1 VRDPDEPFGGFETAV
16 DRVHLIA
23 KPVEALEN
31 RVELTVVQLLAL
43 HAPDLSLRDTA
54 LDKVSGKVEIRAT
67 KRGLERAQRLGL
79 ALVLVAG
86 AACGGSDSTK
96 SPGCHAEADVIL
108 WGGTQWVELGQALAK
123 NSSGCVEYFVTIPPE
138 DTDRSALRDA
148 AAFEEMRAL
157 SARIHPVA
165 EIRFTGETGWR
176 TWVTGP
182 HPDFAEG
189 RTFHEAG
196 VEARRRMEQSG
207 LDVENGETWALNE
220 LSVEVLDDAPGW
232 REDVREFLR
241 GLHDGEP
248 GMPKARG
255 IVFNI
260 FVPSDMTDVTAYK
273 TKLKDWLE
281 DEAFWSD
288 LDRYADFFAEEVY
301 PSPLNWG
308 VADASLETRTEHLN
322 DYLFHMLALA
332 DAAPETGDAAAS
344 FLRRAF
350 VPLANAAWPH
360 EGIGKTN
367 LVSAETMSAFVS
379 AQVEAIRDYDG
390 AQREDERHMIGFAWA
405 PNAAEPTYTKSGR
418 NMILA
423 RLAAAIRAAYEEE
436 PDEEIGACGRP
447 GEEDLCAA
455 DVDGASL
462 NDAWKTFASWD

>member
-1 VRDPDEPFGGFETAV
+1 
-16 DRVHLIA
+16 
-23 KPVEALEN
+23 
-31 RVELTVVQLLAL
+31 
-43 HAPDLSLRDTA
+43 
-54 LDKVSGKVEIRAT
+54 
-67 KRGLERAQRLGL
+67 
-79 ALVLVAG
+79 
-86 AACGGSDSTK
+86 
-96 SPGCHAEADVIL
+96 
-108 WGGTQWVELGQALAK
+108 
-123 NSSGCVEYFVTIPPE
+123 
-138 DTDRSALRDA
+138 
-148 AAFEEMRAL
+148 
-157 SARIHPVA
+157 VA

-182 HPDFAEG
+182 HPDFEEG

-232 REDVREFLR
+232 RENVREFLR
-241 GLHDGEP
+241 GLYEGEP

-260 FVPSDMTDVTAYK
+260 FAPSDMTDVTAYK
-273 TKLKDWLE
+273 TKLKDWLQ

-301 PSPLNWG
+301 PSPLTWG
-308 VADASLETRTEHLN
+308 VADASLETRTEYLN

-332 DAAPETGDAAAS
+332 DAGPETADAATS

-360 EGIGKTN
+360 EGIGRTD

-390 AQREDERHMIGFAWA
+390 AQREDKRKMIGFAWA
-405 PNAAEPTYTKSGR
+405 PNAAEPSYSAKGR

-436 PDEEIGACGRP
+436 QDEEIGACGTP
-447 GEEDLCAA
+447 GEDDLCAA
-455 DVDGASL
+455 DVEDAFL